1 MRCCSDAAAVNPRH
15 GFVRRDL
22 RTDTTAA
29 NNGAQN
35 FVALTGSTRKPQTA
49 SFIPNCCSHHFIL
62 FACTQ
67 ARYLKFCQDYNA
79 QSCCIPGH
87 DLENQV
93 QFENLIEALGPGC
106 KNPMMYPEVRFFYCL
121 GCDPDQP
128 SYTVGNTIN
137 ICQSFLNKMWRDP
150 SFDDCGVMY
159 SNPCP
164 TNWVDAD
171 FDPYQCGDT
180 LLLPKVP
187 GSMIDNNVT
196 LFINTFKPPG
206 LEDFDFVPVDDVTL
220 DANGNRIDDRECWIA
235 RTYSS
240 SAGSARP
247 TGSASLYVTLA
258 LGALALALQLL
269 LG

>member
-1 MRCCSDAAAVNPRH
+1 MCCSDAAAVNPRH
-15 GFVRRDL
+15 GFLRCDL

-93 QFENLIEALGPGC
+93 QFENLIEGLGPGC

-121 GCDPDQP
+121 GCDPSQPQYTNGDQI
-128 SYTVGNTIN
+128 S
-137 ICQSFLNKMWRDP
+137 ICKSFLDKMWVDP
-150 SFDDCGVMY
+150 SFEECGVMY

-164 TNWVDAD
+164 AAWGDDAD
-171 FDPYQCGDT
+171 FDPYMCGDD
-180 LLLPKVP
+180 LVLPKQAYA
-187 GSMIDNNVT
+187 NA
-196 LFINTFKPPG
+196 LEFINTFKPPG
-206 LEDFDFVPVDDVTL
+206 LDDFTFVEVDDEKPTWSS
-220 DANGNRIDDRECWIA
+220 AEEPCWIA
-235 RTYSS
+235 RTYSN
-240 SAGSARP
+240 SAGSASAH
-247 TGSASLYVTLA
+247 GSWLSTAA
-258 LGALALALQLL
+258 LVAAALAMQRAVRS
-269 LG
+269 